1 LRRVSCRIFSTIPS
15 EDCPVDPTIPA
26 PPPDDFIDHKTY
38 AVGPERPGTDTAE
51 KAVSSDT
58 GNATFAQEQQ
68 RQALTNGIGAQPKT
82 LAQNDPLPTN
92 QQKAED
98 HAEDG
103 TQPTWDNLPT
113 DGSLPEGCI
122 YANDP
127 DDEDTP
133 ALRSLK
139 ELKRQIAEK
148 MIAAF
153 AQEREATTYY
163 PDTDKSL

>member
-1 LRRVSCRIFSTIPS
+1 MRRVSCRIFSTIPS

-38 AVGPERPGTDTAE
+38 AVDPERPGTDTAE
-51 KAVSSDT
+51 KAVSNDT
-58 GNATFAQEQQ
+58 GNATFAQEQL
-68 RQALTNGIGAQPKT
+68 RQALTNGIGAQPRT

>member
-1 LRRVSCRIFSTIPS
+1 MRNKINNYGKYLCCGLVLLMFASCNDWLDVEPKSQVKDKDLYSS
-15 EDCPVDPTIPA
+15 ESGFKEALAGVYSIMTQEYLYG
-26 PPPDDFIDHKTY
+26 K
-38 AVGPERPGTDTAE
+38 EL
-51 KAVSSDT
+51 
-58 GNATFAQEQQ
+58 TFGMLGVLAQE
-68 RQALTNGIGAQPKT
+68 
-82 LAQNDPLPTN
+82 
-92 QQKAED
+92 
-98 HAEDG
+98 
-103 TQPTWDNLPT
+103 WDNLPT

>member
-1 LRRVSCRIFSTIPS
+1 MRRVSCRIFSTIPS

-103 TQPTWDNLPT
+103 TH
-113 DGSLPEGCI
+113 GSLPEGCI